1 MMGIA
6 HLLNNKKKVSES
18 DLTRLVKRVIKE
30 NEFDMDMGIDCDRI
44 LDEMEYVYND
54 TMRYYK
60 RSSPDT
66 QSILGTSDVYNDLE
80 EELGGLLDMAD
91 QNDCENFRDV
101 ESMYYEL
108 LEMFVEETEM
118 NTDMDN
124 MTESIRR
131 KSKKSKRR

>member
-1 MMGIA
+1 M
-6 HLLNNKKKVSES
+6 KKIVRLTES
-18 DLTRLVKRVIKE
+18 DLIRLVKKVIKE
-30 NEFDMDMGIDCDRI
+30 SEFEDDEFDMGIDCDRI
-44 LDEMEYVYND
+44 IDEMEYVYMD